1 MENKKILIV
10 EDEKTISDILVL
22 NLDLAGFQ
30 TICAENGRDG
40 LALALSEN
48 PDLILLD
55 VMLPELDGFAV
66 CKEFRAQNKF
76 TPIIMLTAR
85 EEERDMVFGLELGA
99 DDYMT
104 KPFSVRELLARVKT
118 NIRRGGAKTQDDTGE
133 KKGLKLGR
141 ITIDEIQGHV
151 YKDQTMIDLTQRE
164 FALLLCLAKN
174 PERVFSR
181 EDLMQ
186 EVWQYDYYG
195 DVRVVDVAIRRLR
208 EKIEDN
214 AANPNTILTK
224 RGIGYFF
231 QIDSSL

>member
-1 MENKKILIV
+1 MDNKRILII

-22 NLDLAGFQ
+22 NLELAGFE
-30 TICAENGRDG
+30 TICAEDGRQG

-55 VMLPELDGFAV
+55 VMLPELDGFDV
-66 CKEFRAQNKF
+66 CKQFRAKNKV

-85 EEERDMVFGLELGA
+85 EEERDMVFGLDLGA

-118 NIRRGGAKTQDDTGE
+118 NIRRGKADTPSE
-133 KKGLKLGR
+133 TVARVGLKLGR
-141 ITIDEIQGHV
+141 ITIDEAQGHV
-151 YKDQTMIDLTQRE
+151 YKDEMIIDLTQRE

-174 PERVFSR
+174 PEHVYAR

-208 EKIEDN
+208 EKIEDD
-214 AANPNTILTK
+214 AANPNHIMTK
-224 RGIGYFF
+224 RGMGYFF
-231 QIDSSL
+231 KL

>member
-1 MENKKILIV
+1 MENKRILIV
-10 EDEKTISDILVL
+10 EDEKAISDILVL
-22 NLDLAGFQ
+22 NLDLAGFE
-30 TICAENGRDG
+30 TIRAEDGKEG

-66 CKEFRAQNKF
+66 CKAFRAENKF

-118 NIRRGGAKTQDDTGE
+118 NIRRGGAKTEIDIAE
-133 KKGLKLGR
+133 KKGLHLGR
-141 ITIDEIQGHV
+141 IVIDEEQGHV
-151 YKDQTMIDLTQRE
+151 YKDQTIVDVTQRE
-164 FALLLCLAKN
+164 FGLLLCLAKN
-174 PERVFSR
+174 PGRVYSR

-208 EKIEDN
+208 EKVEDD
-214 AANPNTILTK
+214 AANPAWIMTK
-224 RGIGYFF
+224 RGTGYFF
-231 QIDSSL
+231 QLAT

>member
-1 MENKKILIV
+1 MENKRILIV
-10 EDEKTISDILVL
+10 EDEKAISDILVL
-22 NLDLAGFQ
+22 NLDIAGFE
-30 TICAENGRDG
+30 TICAEDGKQG

-55 VMLPELDGFAV
+55 VMLPELDGFDV
-66 CKEFRAQNKF
+66 CKQFRAQNKL

-85 EEERDMVFGLELGA
+85 EEERDMVFGLDLGA

-118 NIRRGGAKTQDDTGE
+118 NIRRGKTEAPSEMGARA
-133 KKGLKLGR
+133 GLKLGR
-141 ITIDEIQGHV
+141 ITIDEEQGHV
-151 YKDQTMIDLTQRE
+151 YKDEVIIDLTQRE

-174 PERVFSR
+174 PERVYAR

-208 EKIEDN
+208 EKIEDD
-214 AANPNTILTK
+214 AANPNHIMTK
-224 RGIGYFF
+224 RGMGYFF
-231 QIDSSL
+231 KL

>member
-1 MENKKILIV
+1 MENKRILIV
-10 EDEKTISDILVL
+10 EDEKAISDILVL
-22 NLDLAGFQ
+22 NLDLAGFE
-30 TICAENGRDG
+30 TICAEDGKQG

-55 VMLPELDGFAV
+55 VMLPELDGFEV
-66 CKEFRAQNKF
+66 CKQFRAQNKL

-118 NIRRGGAKTQDDTGE
+118 NIRRGKADIPSEMGARV
-133 KKGLKLGR
+133 GLKLGR
-141 ITIDEIQGHV
+141 ITIDEAQGHV
-151 YKDQTMIDLTQRE
+151 YKDEVIIDLTQRE

-174 PERVFSR
+174 PERVYAR

-208 EKIEDN
+208 EKIEDD
-214 AANPNTILTK
+214 AANPNHIMTK
-224 RGIGYFF
+224 RGMGYFF
-231 QIDSSL
+231 KL